1 MLTPDRHHYDNASTM
16 EAAMTELEAEVHLTK
31 CQIDQMWKE
40 DFGRPRE
47 DHEDVLC
54 VKKYL
59 TFLAVCGINVP
70 SEVLCAI
77 ERLVLNLHPDA
88 RR

>member
-1 MLTPDRHHYDNASTM
+1 M
-16 EAAMTELEAEVHLTK
+16 EAAMTELEAEAHLTK
-31 CQIDQMWKE
+31 RQIDQMWKE
-40 DFGRPRE
+40 SFGRAHE

-59 TFLAVCGINVP
+59 TFLAGCGINVP

-77 ERLVLNLHPDA
+77 DRLVLNA
-88 RR
+88 QAT